1 LREQILGKISKILF
15 QSEQLLIVLDPL
27 ICSQTAEHD
36 AKSSGNAA
44 ETDTKEAAHDTKG
57 AEEQVSMEEAQS
69 GAA

>member
-1 LREQILGKISKILF
+1 MTLSGKVCEILF
-15 QSEQLLIVLDPL
+15 QTEQLLTVVDPL

-57 AEEQVSMEEAQS
+57 A
-69 GAA
+69 